1 MSHTPP
7 SGGAPLWQGGP
18 TLLGPAMP
26 KAGVSHAQ
34 ALGSPVA
41 AGQGCSSTGMW
52 GAACS
57 GAASWGADPSA
68 KGSRELP
75 PSLLCGCWAQPLGL
89 VKQQDRSRL
98 GERGTGES
106 LNKEFLIWKSL
117 GPAAHY
123 SPPRSCRSAR
133 LSTVTAFSAWQPPTC
148 YGFTPCPSGGVA
160 WGAHFWGLGG
170 PLQHLHRPG
179 LVPLPSPLGAPSVPA
194 ARWGL
199 QVPHRL
205 PRGKKWGARGE

>member
-1 MSHTPP
+1 
-7 SGGAPLWQGGP
+7 
-18 TLLGPAMP
+18 MP

-41 AGQGCSSTGMW
+41 AGQGRSSTGMW

-57 GAASWGADPSA
+57 GAASWGADPRA

-106 LNKEFLIWKSL
+106 LNKEFLIWKTL

-123 SPPRSCRSAR
+123 SPSPFMPQCQAQHRHRSPSSA
-133 LSTVTAFSAWQPPTC
+133 APT
-148 YGFTPCPSGGVA
+148 YYSFTPCPSWGVA
-160 WGAHFWGLGG
+160 QGTHFWGLGG

-179 LVPLPSPLGAPSVPA
+179 LVPLPSPL
-194 ARWGL
+194 
-199 QVPHRL
+199 
-205 PRGKKWGARGE
+205 

>member
-1 MSHTPP
+1 
-7 SGGAPLWQGGP
+7 
-18 TLLGPAMP
+18 MP

-41 AGQGCSSTGMW
+41 AGQGRSSTGMW

-57 GAASWGADPSA
+57 GAASWGADPRA

-106 LNKEFLIWKSL
+106 LNKRVFNLEDSWASGSL
-117 GPAAHY
+117 LAFPVHAAV
-123 SPPRSCRSAR
+123 PGSA
-133 LSTVTAFSAWQPPTC
+133 
-148 YGFTPCPSGGVA
+148 
-160 WGAHFWGLGG
+160 
-170 PLQHLHRPG
+170 
-179 LVPLPSPLGAPSVPA
+179 PSPLSQLGS
-194 ARWGL
+194 
-199 QVPHRL
+199 PHL
-205 PRGKKWGARGE
+205 L